1 MSVTESN
8 YISKKVRHKKSTI
21 IFPVIQETADFS
33 TVMQMAYV
41 SVLVCV
47 IILHNF
53 FMCSSYSFQSADQ
66 MTQCFHFYCSS
77 KKIFMI

>member
-1 MSVTESN
+1 MLLSQTTLAKRSDT
-8 YISKKVRHKKSTI
+8 KKSTI
-21 IFPVIQETADFS
+21 IFPVIQETADIS

-47 IILHNF
+47 IILHYF

-66 MTQCFHFYCSS
+66 MTQCFNFYCSS